1 MHREHDL
8 IGDFLYQSDTE
19 TGRQI
24 GTGKMA
30 KKMFTPEQIVAKL
43 WQMEVL
49 LSQRKEVPV
58 KQH

>member
-1 MHREHDL
+1 
-8 IGDFLYQSDTE
+8 
-19 TGRQI
+19 
-24 GTGKMA
+24 MA